1 MLKPSD
7 PKFPRSGTIKE
18 AKSSE
23 YRGRPN
29 GFDMI
34 QFTIRGQDTLYTT
47 FDNYSQFPFDAL
59 KFTFRFEM
67 SHFVLKL
74 EDSGND
80 QEYRFDFYEQSDN
93 SIECKPNL
101 GKVPELVLNTKGIR
115 LRELK
120 EKKPHKIKD

>member
-18 AKSSE
+18 VKSSE
-23 YRGRPN
+23 YKEKD

-74 EDSGND
+74 KDSD
-80 QEYRFDFYEQSDN
+80 
-93 SIECKPNL
+93 
-101 GKVPELVLNTKGIR
+101 
-115 LRELK
+115 
-120 EKKPHKIKD
+120 KD